1 MRKHLVVAIAGAL
14 SVTTVSAPAARAT
27 HEFVVQPGE
36 TMQIS
41 SERFSGDD
49 RYPRVIARA
58 NQLTPADL
66 LRPGTPLLV
75 RSVAGSMDA
84 WHPLPSRAAE
94 PQLDTPPAPGNP
106 DGAGAAPSSDTPPA
120 PPAPMPLPM
129 LAGPASPDG
138 APAPGTL
145 PDALAAGPVIQAG
158 LATWY
163 GPGFAGGVTYC
174 GEIYDQWAMTAASN
188 TLPCGTVIVVTNQS
202 TGLSARVRITDR
214 GGFGGSVILDLSRA
228 AFLTIAPASSGVIAV
243 SVALALP

>member
-1 MRKHLVVAIAGAL
+1 MRKHLVVAVVGVL
-14 SVTTVSAPAARAT
+14 SVTAISAPAARAT
-27 HEFVVQPGE
+27 HENVAQPGE

-41 SERFSGDD
+41 SERVFADD
-49 RYPRVIARA
+49 HYPLVIAPA
-58 NQLTPADL
+58 NGLTSANL
-66 LRPGTPLLV
+66 LRPGTPLLDP
-75 RSVAGSMDA
+75 SVAGATDT
-84 WHPLPSRAAE
+84 WRPLSLQTTA

-106 DGAGAAPSSDTPPA
+106 DGAGAASSGPPL
-120 PPAPMPLPM
+120 PPMPLPV
-129 LAGPASPDG
+129 LTGPASPDG

-145 PDALAAGPVIQAG
+145 PDALAAGPVIQTG

-163 GPGFAGGVTYC
+163 GPGFTGGVTYC

-228 AFLTIAPASSGVIAV
+228 AFLTIAPGSSGVIAV